1 MEINDDSNEQM
12 SVNSDSDSDSG
23 DDQEEQALLTR
34 AEDLERQIS
43 DNKYLYNAHEELVN
57 LYRKLGDLKS
67 MRLAYERFQEYFPL
81 TPEIWLA
88 WINDEKKLASSESE
102 IKNIFGLFDKAVE
115 DYLSVNLWVEYA
127 QYSIGVST
135 LDTTRVIIERG
146 LTAAGLHVADGSL
159 LWDTLRELEFAHLSL
174 TEAGS
179 EPWKTQVEKIV
190 EVFRR
195 QLSVPLLDMEN
206 TYKEWKEW
214 LTQVQDHKI
223 NAEPV
228 EWGYNKALKTLETY
242 KPFEEKLQVTTDESQ
257 LLRVYRDYVKVLTD
271 PSTILCLY
279 ERATA
284 QMCLNPE
291 IWLDYCL
298 YGLKLGAP
306 AEKITTKALRN
317 CPWSQE
323 LWIMRLQVLES
334 LQKDNSEVV
343 ACFEQAVSN
352 LGAQSSE
359 LWLAYLEY
367 VSRTCQDQ
375 AKVFKSFDQALEQLK
390 YNDEG
395 ALKITK
401 WYSRILAKNNNMQG
415 ARNLWKNLLKSPNH
429 KILANTWLEYA
440 RLERQFGEPP
450 QVRAIFQKALTN
462 CTDWPLFIADE
473 WREFEREFGKL
484 PDVLK
489 CLEKRKEIEP
499 KLKTIEPPKATGTKR
514 KHPSE
519 AEPPPKKHKKQAVVK
534 DPTRTIFVSNLHT
547 SVNEKRLRKFFPN
560 CENVEIV
567 VDKRGKS
574 RCYGYVQFAL
584 EESVMAA
591 LARDRELLDGRPI
604 FISNCK
610 PNREERKAG
619 FKYSNEPET
628 NKLFVKGLP
637 YDKSQEEIEAI
648 FRPFGAKTVRLVCR
662 RDGKPKGLAYV
673 EFEDDASAK
682 KAMEKTDGMT
692 VGDFT
697 ISVAI
702 SAPPVKK
709 PTTVAK
715 STPTRHARSRLQVP
729 MLPRSLQVK
738 SATNGDVKPKTNDDF
753 RLLLQK

>member
-1 MEINDDSNEQM
+1 MEITESDDQM
-12 SVNSDSDSDSG
+12 SDSDSG
-23 DDQEEQALLTR
+23 DDQEEQALLAR
-34 AEDLERQIS
+34 AEALERQIS

-67 MRLAYERFQEYFPL
+67 MRLAYERFHEYFPL
-81 TPEIWLA
+81 TPEMWLS
-88 WINDEKKLASSESE
+88 WINDERKLATSEGE
-102 IKNIFGLFDKAVE
+102 IKHIFGLFDKAVE

-135 LDTTRVIIERG
+135 LETTRGIIERG
-146 LTAAGLHVADGSL
+146 LTAGGLHVSDGSL
-159 LWDTLRELEFAHLSL
+159 LWDTLRELELAHLSL
-174 TEAGS
+174 TETGGDA
-179 EPWKTQVEKIV
+179 WKAQVERIV

-195 QLSVPLLDMEN
+195 QLSVPLLHMEN
-206 TYKEWKEW
+206 TYKEWQEF
-214 LTQVQDHKI
+214 LTQGPKI
-223 NAEPV
+223 DPDPV
-228 EWGYNKALKTLETY
+228 EWGYNKALKQLETY
-242 KPFEEKLQVTTDESQ
+242 KPFEDKLQVTTDESQ
-257 LLRVYRDYVKVLTD
+257 LLQVYRDYIKVLGD

-284 QMCLNPE
+284 QMCLNPD

-306 AEKITTKALRN
+306 AEKITVKALRN
-317 CPWSQE
+317 CPWSQD
-323 LWIMRLQVLES
+323 LWIMRLQVLETLS
-334 LQKDNSEVV
+334 KDNSEVV
-343 ACFEQAVSN
+343 ACFEQAVAN
-352 LGAQSSE
+352 LGAQSSD

-367 VSRTCQDQ
+367 VSRTCHDQ
-375 AKVFKSFDQALEQLK
+375 IKLFKSFEQALEQLK
-390 YNDEG
+390 YHDEG
-395 ALKITK
+395 ALKLTK
-401 WYSRILAKNNNMQG
+401 WYSRVLAKTGDMQK
-415 ARNLWKNLLKSPNH
+415 ARNLWKTLLKNPNH
-429 KILANTWLEYA
+429 KTLANTWMEFA

-450 QVRAIFQKALTN
+450 QVRAIFQKALSN
-462 CTDWPLFIADE
+462 CTDWPLFVADE
-473 WREFEREFGKL
+473 WREFEREFGGL

-489 CLEKRKEIEP
+489 CVEKRKEIEKRVEP
-499 KLKTIEPPKATGTKR
+499 KSIGTKR
-514 KHPSE
+514 EHPSE

-534 DPTRTIFVSNLHT
+534 DPTRTVFVSNLHT
-547 SVNEKRLRKFFPN
+547 SVNEKRLRKFFPT

-574 RCYGYVQFAL
+574 RCYGYVQFGL

-637 YDKSQEEIEAI
+637 HDKTQEDIEAI
-648 FRPFGAKTVRLVCR
+648 FRPFGAKTVRLVLK

-673 EFEDDASAK
+673 EFEDESSAK

-702 SAPPVKK
+702 SAPPGKK
-709 PTTVAK
+709 PTPK
-715 STPTRHARSRLQVP
+715 TPPMRHSRSRLQIP
-729 MLPRSLQVK
+729 MLPRALQVK
-738 SATNGDVKPKTNDDF
+738 SATNGDVTPKTNDDF
-753 RLLLQK
+753 RLLLEK